1 MEGVIGG
8 GLGCLI
14 IVLLCIIGFIA
25 SLASNTE
32 FRRASG
38 SLLCRPGSK
47 IDCIRVYSMPQ
58 AWVLGFHL
66 SQIAPLYYGLT
77 LLLAIL
83 AGAFN
88 LTPALKLLAFL
99 SLECSILAPYMIY
112 LMVRYAEAVCIY
124 CLTMHSVSVLVTLLT
139 YRVILGAFT

>member
-1 MEGVIGG
+1 MESVVGGSLG
-8 GLGCLI
+8 GLI
-14 IVLLCIIGFIA
+14 ILLLCIIGFIA
-25 SLASNTE
+25 SLASNIE

-38 SLLCRPGSK
+38 SLLCKPGSK

-66 SQIAPLYYGLT
+66 SQIAPIYYGLV
-77 LLLAIL
+77 LLFAVLAI
-83 AGAFN
+83 AFN
-88 LTPALKLLAFL
+88 STPALKLLAFL
-99 SLECSILAPYMIY
+99 SLECSMLAPYMIY

-139 YRVILGAFT
+139 YRVILEALT